1 MTNIQLDFWNPN
13 FLDNN
18 ISQEIEQNFWSPVYV
33 YSEEVLEKSAD
44 DFLAFPN
51 AFGCDTRYAMKAN
64 PNINILK
71 IFNKKWILIDASSE
85 YEVFRA
91 INAWYMI

>member
-1 MTNIQLDFWNPN
+1 
-13 FLDNN
+13 
-18 ISQEIEQNFWSPVYV
+18 
-33 YSEEVLEKSAD
+33 
-44 DFLAFPN
+44 LAFPN

-71 IFNKKWILIDASSE
+71 IFNKKGILIDASSE

-91 INAWYMI
+91 INAGYKAEDISISAQELPQSLALLVKN